1 MHNVTKSRPPLHKNT
16 HTRYAFTSHRGLVKN
31 MLDLQPVI
39 GWFILQPLFVQ
50 LAASLIFFLLIAPG
64 ILTAVAIG
72 TERLEPWI
80 ASAIVRFIP
89 GCTQHEH
96 FGVGPDQTRL
106 GVCAVEG
113 RQTGRTIE
121 AHAAHQRSSMYTA
134 LAEQGAITPS
144 ALPST
149 R

>member
-1 MHNVTKSRPPLHKNT
+1 
-16 HTRYAFTSHRGLVKN
+16 
-31 MLDLQPVI
+31 MLDLQLVI

-50 LAASLIFFLLIAPG
+50 LAASLIFFLLIAPAV
-64 ILTAVAIG
+64 LTAVAIG

-80 ASAIVRFIP
+80 TSAIVRFIP

-113 RQTGRTIE
+113 REGEPSVLGSLPTRPRSLALT
-121 AHAAHQRSSMYTA
+121 AANDRSQLRSSVS
-134 LAEQGAITPS
+134 QPI
-144 ALPST
+144 